1 MYQFFVALLCLSGLP
16 LTAGQAKKVVGYF
29 EDWAANPSA
38 TVLRNYTHVN
48 FAFIETSSNACT
60 LSVPSA
66 AKITLVKQAGA
77 KAIGSLGG
85 ASMDKYWAHC
95 TVDSLVTQI
104 VSIVDRVGLDGV
116 DIDYEVDPPNQ
127 TFVIDLN
134 NRLHAAL
141 PGKLLTH
148 APENNLMV
156 SGGPYWN
163 ILTKC
168 TGVSYISVQYYNDRP
183 DPISNPSGSIAHY
196 QAIVKNIFGGDA
208 TKVVFGYCITDC
220 PRYNMGASA
229 AADFTKQLIAAV
241 GPTFGG
247 VMNWAINQG
256 DMDGSW
262 SRAVR
267 QAMGI

>member
-1 MYQFFVALLCLSGLP
+1 
-16 LTAGQAKKVVGYF
+16 VGYF
-29 EDWAANPSA
+29 EDWSANPSPA
-38 TVLRNYTHVN
+38 VLRNYTHVN
-48 FAFIETSSNACT
+48 FAFVETSSNACQ
-60 LSVPSA
+60 LSVPTAS
-66 AKITLVKQAGA
+66 KIDLVKQAGA
-77 KAIGSLGG
+77 KALGSLGG
-85 ASMDKYWAHC
+85 ASMNKFWAHC
-95 TVDSLVTQI
+95 TVDSLVSQI
-104 VSIVDRVGLDGV
+104 VSIVNRVGLDGV

-134 NRLHAAL
+134 NRLRAAL

-168 TGVSYISVQYYNDRP
+168 QGVDFISVQYYNDHP
-183 DPISNPSGSIAHY
+183 DPISNPSGSISHY
-196 QAIVKNIFGGDA
+196 EAIVKDIYGGDA

-220 PRYNMGASA
+220 PRYNMGAA
-229 AADFTKQLIAAV
+229 AAAAFTKQLVNAV
-241 GPTFGG
+241 GPNFGG

-256 DMDGSW
+256 DQDGSW

-267 QAMGI
+267 VAMA